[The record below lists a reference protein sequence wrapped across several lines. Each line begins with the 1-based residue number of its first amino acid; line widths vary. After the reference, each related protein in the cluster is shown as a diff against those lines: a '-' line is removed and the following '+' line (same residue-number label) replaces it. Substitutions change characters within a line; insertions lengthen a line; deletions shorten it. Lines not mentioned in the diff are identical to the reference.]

1 MFTGLIETTGIVREI
16 TTQGANKTFLIESN
30 ISSELTIDQSV
41 SHNGVCLT
49 VTAVKDNIHTVT
61 AINET
66 LIRSTLGDLKEGYEV
81 NIERCLL
88 PTQRL
93 DGHIVQG
100 HVDGMGKIIKIEDA
114 DGSLVY
120 TIEIDEKYA
129 HLIIEKG
136 SIAVDGVSLT
146 IVSVGQDF
154 FSVAI
159 IPHTSSVT
167 IFKHYEEGSCV
178 NLEFDIVGK
187 YLSRYKEIFMDR
199 A

>member
-30 ISSELTIDQSV
+30 ISSELTVDQSV

-49 VTAVKDNIHTVT
+49 VTAVKGNIHTVT

-114 DGSLVY
+114 AGSMVY

-146 IVSVGQDF
+146 IVSVGPNF

-167 IFKHYEEGSCV
+167 IFKHYEEGSYV

-187 YLSRYKEIFMDR
+187 YLSRYKEIFTDR